1 MSAAASMYVEGNVEV
16 IGAAGPERNITLRAE
31 RLAMKPDATISPHAA
46 AGSNIHITLE
56 INRFEA
62 DRSNR
67 IAADHIQLCPIG
79 AAEGK
84 ALQDIQYGDA
94 DIPDIMPKD
103 GSNNLMPYVYYSS
116 LWDVLYADQYIVG
129 HENYNGDI
137 YVSGVGILDHKANY
151 ILEARNKGSIY
162 FYGAYL
168 SNNKTLNLQ
177 SGKIFLL
184 NTAEIDVGSA
194 EKLTIEKDLIVQSSG
209 VSLGDT
215 DTSITGSG
223 RIEIAGG
230 VTGTD
235 GVSFTIDNR
244 GGNEIERYTSIN
256 GPLALDGVF
265 TYRGESLV
273 IGSGVSGGPL
283 TGVTAPGIVF
293 DAPRVKGN
301 IAFDGDLGFVRDSI
315 EFTGHIV
322 NKNKISA
329 GAEQKLFFGGNYS
342 GESGSL
348 LVGAGGKTEI
358 HFRQDAEFRGDPPGG
373 YQDHN
378 GSWLVFSGGKVQQF
392 NSGGKAFG
400 NIRIDKDGGELRLAG
415 NDVTQ
420 RGDAVLEIA
429 NGLLNLASG
438 TGSGGAGRRGWT
450 LGASGAAEPARN
462 GNFAGLAGTLRLINS
477 LGTGAELRA
486 MDLVLGENFALSA
499 NNTGIN
505 TLAALGNISIG
516 KNNKNFG
523 TARVEMIPGS
533 AAERTRIA
541 SEAVLYKLVVL
552 RPARLAGNIAL
563 TEMELGST
571 AVSSGVTLD
580 GGSSVIRVLG
590 NWTNH
595 IVDVDRDGV
604 SRSFVYG
611 TSTVIFDRTSN
622 SDKAIAIR
630 GGSAWHAF
638 VCESPGAVIQ
648 FDNYP
653 RRHYVAARFK
663 LAGAAG
669 AGGHI
674 TLARLN
680 NTGQPARRPP
690 DTTQPA
696 LPLTDEDHKNYWDFV
711 MQSAIN
717 GSGGTKIDLE
727 HTIITYS
734 NANLRIPTPPKE
746 KDVLAHPFYSRD
758 NPSPPLSYPG
768 ADYERYS
775 YYNIN
780 WVVRHSFA
788 YVFTEDADGNGRID
802 RIRAQAAYELNSN
815 DSGAFNKLSVRVMKN
830 DKASD
835 EWIKVKGYGAA
846 PGSPDSIYIY
856 LEEHDYADGG
866 AGNLVVDIVNNE
878 SLMDLATGLSL
889 VKNPDSEDGPL
900 RTTDTVFPRVTYALM
915 LPRSK
920 EGFVQF
926 SEGIDHRSMQ
936 FEYPENRIPGFTA
949 VDSERNNEFVLS
961 FAGDGYGV
969 KELAAGPLFTVT
981 GINDGAAFARDKNE
995 DDPDY
1000 PSPKYP
1006 VDWKYSGY
1014 VVVPG
1019 NPPDISRS
1027 YRIIPGDL
1035 GSPASGNALAPPN
1048 ALPGGTFAHRV
1059 TDLLVA
1065 NGPGN
1070 HFAAP
1075 VWAMNSQ
1082 ETVGANQGAHVV
1094 RVFYG
1099 GDYLEDKDI
1108 TLEVNVHPDLK
1119 DDYTPEFIFGSAIPA
1134 SCKVGSSPVDPE
1146 FGVPHGIA
1154 GLWLPNFVSKGYDA
1168 GQQNVYAFSNIVA
1181 KPYLSAF
1188 FVGRPDAAGGGN
1200 FDFRLKKNIP
1210 GYTYA
1215 GISMLEFFLR
1225 LAPNRGENPASGYLY
1240 AGQLGR
1246 GSPWYRHV
1254 EPFKFELHNI
1264 TRQRGGVTILNNV
1277 IKPSRGETVYVDYTL
1292 PRNGPVTIQV
1302 FTLDGN
1308 LVKALVR
1315 ENKAAG
1321 EYRAGWDGKNNGG
1334 REVARGLYFIRVVAP
1349 DIDEIR
1355 KVMVVR

>member
-31 RLAMKPDATISPHAA
+31 RLTMKPDATVSPHAA

-103 GSNNLMPYVYYSS
+103 GSNNPMPYVYYSS
-116 LWDVLYADQYIVG
+116 LWEVMYADQYIVG

-137 YVSGVGILDHKANY
+137 YVSGVGILEHKANY

-177 SGKIFLL
+177 SGKIYLL

-194 EKLTIEKDLIVQSSG
+194 EKLTIEKDLIVQYSG
-209 VSLGDT
+209 VSPEDT
-215 DTSITGSG
+215 ETSITGSG
-223 RIEIAGG
+223 KIEITGG
-230 VTGTD
+230 VTGMD

-244 GGNEIERYTSIN
+244 GGNETERYTSIN

-273 IGSGVSGGPL
+273 IGSGVAGGAL
-283 TGVTAPGIVF
+283 TGVAAPGIVF

-322 NKNKISA
+322 NKNTISA
-329 GAEQKLFFGGNYS
+329 GSEQSLFFGGNYS

-348 LVGAGGKTEI
+348 LVGAGGETEI
-358 HFRQDAEFRGDPPGG
+358 HFRRDAEFIGDPPGG
-373 YQDHN
+373 CQDNN
-378 GSWLVFSGGKVQQF
+378 GSWLVFSGSEIQQF

-429 NGLLNLASG
+429 NGLLNLAHG
-438 TGSGGAGRRGWT
+438 AGSGGADRRGWT
-450 LGASGAAEPARN
+450 LGTSGEPAGR
-462 GNFAGLAGTLRLINS
+462 GNFAGLEGTLRLANS
-477 LGTGAELRA
+477 LGAGAELRA
-486 MDLVLGENFALSA
+486 VDLVLGENFALSA
-499 NNTGIN
+499 NNRGIN
-505 TLAALGNISIG
+505 TLAAMGNISIG

-523 TARVEMIPGS
+523 TAGVEMIPGS
-533 AAERTRIA
+533 AVERTIIA
-541 SEAVLYKLVVL
+541 SEAVLHKLVVL
-552 RPARLAGNIAL
+552 RPAQLVGNIAL
-563 TEMELGST
+563 AEMELGST

-580 GGSSVIRVLG
+580 GGSAVIRVLG

-595 IVDVDRDGV
+595 IADVDGDGV
-604 SRSFVYG
+604 SRAFVYG
-611 TSTVIFDRTSN
+611 TSTVIFDPPANSN
-622 SDKAIAIR
+622 KSIAIA

-638 VCESPGAVIQ
+638 VCESPGAFIQ

-653 RRHYVAARFK
+653 SRHYVAGQFK
-663 LAGAAG
+663 VLGSAG

-674 TLARLN
+674 TLTRLKD
-680 NTGQPARRPP
+680 TGRPARKPP
-690 DTTQPA
+690 DTTRPD
-696 LPLTDEDHKNYWDFV
+696 LPLQEEDHKNYWDFV
-711 MQSAIN
+711 VPPSIN
-717 GSGGTKIDLE
+717 GSGGTRIEIE
-727 HTIITYS
+727 HTIIAYS
-734 NANLRIPTPPKE
+734 NSNLRLPLPPRE
-746 KDVLAHPFYSRD
+746 KGVLAHPFYSRD
-758 NPSPPLSYPG
+758 NPAPPAAHPG
-768 ADYERYS
+768 ADYGRYS

-780 WVVRHSFA
+780 WVVQYGFMYA
-788 YVFTEDADGNGRID
+788 FTEDANGNGRID
-802 RIRAQAAYELNSN
+802 RIRAQAADELNSN
-815 DSGAFNKLSVRVMKN
+815 DSRAFDRFSVKVMKDEN
-830 DKASD
+830 AAE
-835 EWIKVKGYGAA
+835 EWIKVTGYGPA

-866 AGNLVVDIVNNE
+866 AKGLVVSIESNE
-878 SLMDLATGLSL
+878 SLMDLATGLSP
-889 VKNPDSEDGPL
+889 VRNPDPEDGAL
-900 RTTDTVFPRVTYALM
+900 LSVDTVFPRVSYALM
-915 LPRSK
+915 LPGSI
-920 EGFVQF
+920 EAFVQF
-926 SEGIDHRSMQ
+926 SEKIDATKGAMQ
-936 FEYPENRIPGFTA
+936 FEYPDNLTPVKVDA
-949 VDSERNNEFVLS
+949 VDSGKNTEFELS
-961 FAGDGYGV
+961 FNGQGYGV
-969 KELAAGPLFTVT
+969 EILAAGPLFSVT
-981 GINDGAAFARDKNE
+981 GIYDEAKYAVDKNE
-995 DDPDY
+995 DDPDC
-1000 PSPKYP
+1000 PPPKYP
-1006 VDWKYSGY
+1006 SDWKHSDY
-1014 VVVPG
+1014 VAVPG
-1019 NPPDISRS
+1019 NPPDLSRA

-1035 GSPASGNALAPPN
+1035 GSPASASALFPPN
-1048 ALPGGTFAHRV
+1048 ALPGGTLSHRV

-1065 NGPGN
+1065 NGANN
-1070 HFAAP
+1070 HFALP

-1082 ETVGANQGAHVV
+1082 ETAGADQGVHAV

-1108 TLEVNVHPDLK
+1108 TLEVHVHEELRES
-1119 DDYTPEFIFGSAIPA
+1119 YAPELIFGSAIPEA
-1134 SCKVGSSPVDPE
+1134 SKAGSSPVDPE
-1146 FGVPHGIA
+1146 FGVPQGIP
-1154 GLWLPNFVSKGYDA
+1154 GLWLPQFDDA
-1168 GQQNVYAFSNIVA
+1168 GRDNVYAFSNIVA
-1181 KPYLSAF
+1181 KPYLPAF
-1188 FVGRPDAAGGGN
+1188 FLTQPAQAGAGN
-1200 FDFRLKKNIP
+1200 FVFSLKKNSP
-1210 GYTYA
+1210 AYSYA

-1225 LAPNRGENPASGYLY
+1225 LAPRGGEDPASGGLY
-1240 AGQLGR
+1240 VGQLGK
-1246 GSPWYRHV
+1246 GLPWYRSMA
-1254 EPFKFELHNI
+1254 PFKFELHNI
-1264 TRQRGGVTILNNV
+1264 TRQRGGVTVLNNV
-1277 IKPSRGETVYVDYTL
+1277 IKPSAGESVYVDYSL
-1292 PRNGPVTIQV
+1292 SRNGPVAIQV

-1315 ENKAAG
+1315 GSKAAG
-1321 EYRAGWDGKNNGG
+1321 EYRVGWDGRNNSG
-1334 REVARGLYFIRVVAP
+1334 REVARGMYFIRVVAP
-1349 DIDEIR
+1349 DLDEIR